1 MSRAK
6 SGTDVVLPSR
16 GQRYLLVGTKPTLE
30 QMRSVLNSVQP
41 GLRIVG
47 ELLPDVCKDP
57 VAAPGIVRRHKADC
71 VLISLPMVMQRRIG
85 DLIGVLDRAGV
96 AWRFM
101 PTLADQLAG
110 RTPPLTA
117 HAQAGSLDPAALIER
132 EPRPLDEQ
140 AIRKCLEDR
149 VVLITGAGGSIG
161 SEMARIVC
169 RFNPRKLVLVERS
182 ENALFEISRQLDR
195 LEPKVQRVAELHDV
209 TQPAATLAMVR
220 RHRPHVVFHA
230 AAHKHVPMME
240 DHPAQAVENNF
251 LGTRSIA
258 DALDAISREDT
269 PAPGSEN
276 SKLETRNSKL
286 HSGGGTTS
294 EGRRFVMVSTDKAV
308 NPTSVMG
315 ATKRLAELYIQH
327 LNRNSNAIF
336 CMVRF
341 GNVLGS
347 ACSVLPIW
355 TDQLHNG
362 GPITVT
368 HPEMT
373 RYFMTIPEAAG
384 LVLQAATFSRGGE
397 VFLLDMG
404 KPVRILDLAQR
415 FLRSHGLEP
424 ERDVAIQITGIRPG
438 EKLYEELAYSGEDML
453 PTPHE
458 SIRIWRTTPPDP
470 AVLQQTIHT
479 FAHLRD
485 APTSVSGGELGH
497 PWRNASR
504 EAIVL
509 ALRSAVPEMVRAA
522 AG

>member
-1 MSRAK
+1 MSRSK
-6 SGTDVVLPSR
+6 SAADVVLPSN
-16 GQRYLLVGTKPTLE
+16 GQRYLLVGTRPTLE
-30 QMRSVLNSVQP
+30 QMRSLLNSVQP
-41 GLRIVG
+41 RSRIVG
-47 ELLPDVCKDP
+47 QLQPNACKDP
-57 VAAPGIVRRHKADC
+57 VAEVRRHKADC

-85 DLIGVLDRAGV
+85 DLIGVLDRAGIV
-96 AWRFM
+96 WRFM

-132 EPRPLDEQ
+132 EPRPLDEK

-195 LEPKVQRVAELHDV
+195 YPGAGANVQRVAELHDV

-220 RHRPHVVFHA
+220 RHLPHVVFHA

-258 DALDAISREDT
+258 DALNAISNEDERST
-269 PAPGSEN
+269 DTDAVT
-276 SKLETRNSKL
+276 K
-286 HSGGGTTS
+286 
-294 EGRRFVMVSTDKAV
+294 RRFVMVSTDKAV

-327 LNRNSNAIF
+327 LNRSSNAIF

-368 HPEMT
+368 HPDMT

-404 KPVRILDLAQR
+404 KPVRILDLAHR

-424 ERDVAIQITGIRPG
+424 ERDVAIKITGIRPG

-485 APTSVSGGELGH
+485 APPAGSGAGSNDLSH